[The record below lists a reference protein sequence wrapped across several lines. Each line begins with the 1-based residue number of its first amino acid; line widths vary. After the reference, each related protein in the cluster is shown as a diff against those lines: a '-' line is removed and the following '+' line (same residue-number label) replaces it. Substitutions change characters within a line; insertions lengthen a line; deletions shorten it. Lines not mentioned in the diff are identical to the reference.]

1 MDVICSSGML
11 LVLLYA
17 WSGSIVLKRLVE
29 GLGHPCPPH
38 DTLFPQW
45 LSHGLLWPV
54 PLMWP
59 TRAFGNAA
67 ACFRDS
73 FGFPASADLTPV
85 TDF

>member
-45 LSHGLLWPV
+45 LLWQV
-54 PLMWP
+54 PHTWP
-59 TRAFGNAA
+59 MRAFGNAA